1 MVGSRAI
8 FWNFSISSVPHRCC
22 AVHSRHTTISS
33 QRRCITASVL
43 SFSFLLS
50 LWLSLPVFPSPSVVL
65 FLSPLPPL
73 SFGFFSSHS
82 VSLSLPLSP
91 VISSCLPL
99 SLRVCLS
106 LAFSF
111 PIRLCPPLR
120 VSPFFSFPLSLFP
133 SLCRCRAARSYSAQ
147 GRCLDQQRCYAAAT
161 LAAAAGVNSA
171 AGPCRCAALSSLI
184 SRRGAVI
191 QSRC

>member
-1 MVGSRAI
+1 MLSLRLSRKLK
-8 FWNFSISSVPHRCC
+8 FSLTLWAREPIEGWWAHARFFGISQFLCLFFPLSLLP
-22 AVHSRHTTISS
+22 SS
-33 QRRCITASVL
+33 SPSLSLLL
-43 SFSFLLS
+43 SFSL
-50 LWLSLPVFPSPSVVL
+50 PSPG
-65 FLSPLPPL
+65 LS
-73 SFGFFSSHS
+73 FFSSHS

-184 SRRGAVI
+184 SRRGASI

>member
-1 MVGSRAI
+1 MGSRAI
-8 FWNFSISSVPHRCC
+8 FWNFSIP
-22 AVHSRHTTISS
+22 
-33 QRRCITASVL
+33 L
-43 SFSFLLS
+43 S
-50 LWLSLPVFPSPSVVL
+50 
-65 FLSPLPPL
+65 FLSPLPPSFLL
-73 SFGFFSSHS
+73 SLPLSPSFLFPPLPLSFFSSHS

-99 SLRVCLS
+99 SLRVCLC

-111 PIRLCPPLR
+111 PIPLCPPLR

-147 GRCLDQQRCYAAAT
+147 GRCPDQQRSYAAAT

-184 SRRGAVI
+184 SRRGASI